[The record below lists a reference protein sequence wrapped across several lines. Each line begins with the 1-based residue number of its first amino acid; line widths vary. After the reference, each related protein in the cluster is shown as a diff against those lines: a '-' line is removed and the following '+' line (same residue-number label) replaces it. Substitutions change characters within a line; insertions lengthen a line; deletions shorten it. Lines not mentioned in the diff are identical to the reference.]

1 MTTPDKPKGNE
12 EDRMR
17 AFIHWKLKEKDL
29 CEDDR
34 VMWQEFL
41 NVLEAKDHIITEL
54 EGEIAEYQQDIDELK
69 KKLREKPNG

>member
-1 MTTPDKPKGNE
+1 MTDKPKGNE

>member
-1 MTTPDKPKGNE
+1 MTTPDKPKDE
-12 EDRMR
+12 EVRMR

-34 VMWQEFL
+34 VMWQEFQS
-41 NVLEAKDHIITEL
+41 VLEAKDHIITEL